1 MNYQNVVIVG
11 TWSIGTNVAREI
23 TESQWLGNGHEHP
36 SRLVWLVNSQKIVVP
51 RNSNLVNLIVSGAM
65 TQEQLRVEMWSNWVD
80 REKDA
85 GYEDVIALLEKQWW
99 SMGDIVVI
107 DTTADK
113 RIEAMSFHQ
122 EVLARGG
129 KVVTANKNPVSLF
142 EVEKFWNLTRDRR
155 SYRYGASV
163 MAWAPAVT
171 ALQRAFDTRNKIK
184 HIEGCFSWTL
194 GFLCSGLDDGKQLS
208 VVLAD
213 AIEKKF
219 TEPNPWDDLNGLDV
233 ARKILILA
241 RTAGFPLNMEDVI
254 VEPFLPEEF
263 GQYDAKTLVEK
274 VKEIDG
280 EWSQRVKSLKW
291 AGKVLRYVA
300 ELTTDSYGRPK
311 VRVWLRE
318 VDKASPL
325 WQLKGT
331 LNKIAITT
339 KMYGT
344 REFTQKWAGVDVTT
358 AGILED
364 LSDTLPQVTA

>member
-213 AIEKKF
+213 AIEKKVHR
-219 TEPNPWDDLNGLDV
+219 TKSMGRPQWSRCRAKDTHPRSNCWVSSQYGWYHCWTISSERIWSIRCKK
-233 ARKILILA
+233 ACRKSKRSRCRVDKPSQVTQGSREGSPICS
-241 RTAGFPLNMEDVI
+241 RTYNRRIWKTKGSRVTSRNWRSKFPL
-254 VEPFLPEEF
+254 
-263 GQYDAKTLVEK
+263 TT
-274 VKEIDG
+274 
-280 EWSQRVKSLKW
+280 QRH
-291 AGKVLRYVA
+291 A
-300 ELTTDSYGRPK
+300 
-311 VRVWLRE
+311 
-318 VDKASPL
+318 
-325 WQLKGT
+325 Q
-331 LNKIAITT
+331 
-339 KMYGT
+339 
-344 REFTQKWAGVDVTT
+344 
-358 AGILED
+358 
-364 LSDTLPQVTA
+364 